1 MAREKGMGSLQ
12 LEKSGRWT
20 ARICVDGLK
29 ICRSTRTKDREQAE
43 AFLMRMLA
51 PFGRGEKRLALADV
65 WRMYEK
71 SPKRRDLAPATII
84 AKRGVWMHFASWL
97 EANHPEV
104 VQLKQL
110 SQEIVSEYLRV
121 LRIDHTASTYN
132 NRVCVLR
139 EVCRVLANDAGISD
153 DPWEGVR
160 LLADD
165 SHTRR
170 EFTREEL
177 GRVLGSAAAED
188 GLRYGGA
195 GEWKLL
201 FLLGIYTGQ
210 RLGDCCTLRW
220 CDVNE
225 ERGIIQL
232 IPRKTR
238 KHMKGVPVTIPIHP
252 ELGKAFWGVRAVTA
266 PVSEDADGTVCGEYV
281 LPLMATWYLGGEHW
295 RISRGLEEIFKRAG
309 IKTSIKIE
317 GRKTATPDATFH
329 SLRHTFVSFAVNGG
343 VPLPV
348 VQSIVGHSSNAMTRH
363 YYHENEEVLRRA
375 IAAIPSVGTDSVSS
389 PLAVTAPG
397 SELCAGRRPLREA
410 KSLEHC
416 ADGTVASA
424 SKLTPE
430 MLGELRKMYEVLR
443 GVFGEN
449 GIIRT

>member
-1 MAREKGMGSLQ
+1 
-12 LEKSGRWT
+12 
-20 ARICVDGLK
+20 
-29 ICRSTRTKDREQAE
+29 
-43 AFLMRMLA
+43 MRMLA

-71 SPKRRDLAPATII
+71 SPKRRDLAPATIV
-84 AKRGVWMHFASWL
+84 AKRGVWMHFASWI

-110 SQEIVSEYLRV
+110 SLEIVGEYLRV

-139 EVCRVLANDAGISD
+139 EVCRVLADDAGVVD

-170 EFTREEL
+170 EFTKDEL
-177 GRVLGSAAAED
+177 GKILHEAKQTK
-188 GLRYGGA
+188 
-195 GEWKLL
+195 GEWYLL

-210 RLGDCCTLRW
+210 RLGDCCSLRW

-238 KHMKGVPVTIPIHP
+238 KHMKGQPVTIPIHP
-252 ELGKAFWGVRAVTA
+252 DLSAAFKDLPR
-266 PVSEDADGTVCGEYV
+266 EEYV
-281 LPLMATWYLGGEHW
+281 MPSMATWYLGGEHW

-309 IKTSIKIE
+309 IKTSVKIE

-363 YYHENEEVLRRA
+363 YYHENEDVLRKA
-375 IAAIPSVGTDSVSS
+375 IAAIPSV
-389 PLAVTAPG
+389 TATVDETMKQG
-397 SELCAGRRPLREA
+397 SEVCMAAGEA
-410 KSLEHC
+410 VHT
-416 ADGTVASA
+416 AN
-424 SKLTPE
+424 LTPD
-430 MLGELRKMYEVLR
+430 MLVELRKMYNVLK
-443 GVFGEN
+443 GVFG
-449 GIIRT
+449 

>member
-12 LEKSGRWT
+12 QEKSGRWT
-20 ARICVDGLK
+20 ARICVNGLK
-29 ICRSTRTKDREQAE
+29 ICRSTRTKDRAQAE
-43 AFLMRMLA
+43 AYLMRMLA

-71 SPKRRDLAPATII
+71 SPKRRDLASATII
-84 AKRGVWMHFASWL
+84 SKRGVWLHFASWM
-97 EANHPEV
+97 EENHPEV

-110 SQEIVSEYLRV
+110 SLEIVGEYLRV

-139 EVCRVLANDAGISD
+139 EICRVLADEAGTVD

-160 LLADD
+160 LLTDD

-170 EFTREEL
+170 EFTKDEL
-177 GRVLGSAAAED
+177 YRILSEA
-188 GLRYGGA
+188 RQSK
-195 GEWKLL
+195 GEWHLL

-238 KHMKGVPVTIPIHP
+238 KHMKGQPVTIPIHP
-252 ELGKAFWGVRAVTA
+252 DLSAAFKSLPR
-266 PVSEDADGTVCGEYV
+266 EEYV
-281 LPLMATWYLGGEHW
+281 LPSMATWYLGGEHW

-309 IKTSIKIE
+309 IKTSVKIE

-363 YYHENEEVLRRA
+363 YYHENEDVLRKA
-375 IAAIPSVGTDSVSS
+375 IAAIPSVTETVD
-389 PLAVTAPG
+389 VTKKHVGEA
-397 SELCAGRRPLREA
+397 CMVAGEVVHTA
-410 KSLEHC
+410 N
-416 ADGTVASA
+416 
-424 SKLTPE
+424 LTPD
-430 MLGELRKMYEVLR
+430 MIVELRKMYDVLKE
-443 GVFGEN
+443 VFG
-449 GIIRT
+449 